1 MKTMKTIIKST
12 ILCLIVA
19 LTSVSCHKDLTI
31 VQKGALT
38 TNEAWASA
46 EDAETCMNGMLSQF
60 RAAYATAYMFWGEY
74 RSGIWGEGMSSR
86 PVSQNVFQ
94 NKIDQGNEY
103 TDWQSLYT
111 TINTANVILKHAPEL
126 DFSGKEARYNKVMG
140 SAYYT
145 RAFCYYW
152 IARVWGTAPLQL
164 RGLESYDLELLYP
177 HPATKDAI
185 LAQVELDLNAAAEH
199 LATVPVEVNRPNIN
213 AVNTLKTDYYLWM
226 NKVEKDASALAK
238 ARAAC
243 NAVLGKASL
252 LSSYADIF
260 DVKKKNNAEEIFVW
274 SMIKDE
280 KEGGFASE
288 WLIPLQYC
296 TTSYHENPVKVGSH
310 QQWMFLTPDHQAF
323 LTADKSDTRA
333 KVTFD
338 SFYDSGTKLDLKWIN
353 KFAGTWS
360 NGARVFDSDII
371 VYRYADVLLFDA
383 EIALAEG
390 NADKAI
396 EQINVVAQRAYGKD
410 NFYAKGKTDAEV
422 KDILVNERLK
432 EFTAEGKIW
441 WDFIRL
447 GVVFD
452 KVPSL
457 NGKENNKN
465 ILLWPISK
473 ASLDDNQ
480 NLTQTEIEL

>member
-1 MKTMKTIIKST
+1 MKTIIKT
-12 ILCLIVA
+12 TVLCLIVA
-19 LTSVSCHKDLTI
+19 LSTACHKDLNI

-46 EDAETCMNGMLSQF
+46 EDAETCMNGMMSQF

-126 DFSGKEARYNKVMG
+126 DFTGKEAKYNKVMG
-140 SAYYT
+140 TAHYV

-152 IARVWGTAPLQL
+152 IARVWGVGPLQL
-164 RGLESYDLELLYP
+164 RGLESYDLDLLYP
-177 HPATKDAI
+177 MPATKAQL
-185 LAQVELDLNAAAEH
+185 LAQVESDLLAAGD
-199 LATVPVEVNRPNIN
+199 LLKDVPVAVNMPNIH

-226 NKVEKDASALAK
+226 NKVEKDETALAK
-238 ARAAC
+238 ARTAC
-243 NAVLGKASL
+243 DAVLGKRTL
-252 LSSYADIF
+252 LPNYADIF
-260 DVKKKNNAEEIFVW
+260 NVNKKMNEEEIFIW
-274 SMIKDE
+274 SMIKEE

-383 EIALAEG
+383 EILLAEG
-390 NADKAI
+390 FADKAI
-396 EQINVVAQRAYGKD
+396 DQINVVAKRAYGKD
-410 NFYAKGKTDAEV
+410 NFYAKGQSDAAV
-422 KDILVNERLK
+422 KEILINERLK

-452 KVPSL
+452 RVPSL
-457 NGKENNKN
+457 KGKENNKN

>member
-1 MKTMKTIIKST
+1 MKTIIKT
-12 ILCLIVA
+12 TVLCLIVA
-19 LTSVSCHKDLTI
+19 LSTACHKDLNI

-46 EDAETCMNGMLSQF
+46 EDAETCMHGMMSQF

-86 PVSQNVFQ
+86 PVSQNVFM

-111 TINTANVILKHAPEL
+111 AINTANVILKHTPEL
-126 DFSGKEARYNKVMG
+126 DFTGKEARYNKVMG
-140 SAYYT
+140 TAHFV

-152 IARVWGTAPLQL
+152 IARVWGVGPLQL
-164 RGLESYDLELLYP
+164 KGLESYDLDLLYP
-177 HPATKDAI
+177 QPATKAQI
-185 LAQVELDLNAAAEH
+185 LAQVETDLNAAGDF
-199 LATVPVEVNRPNIN
+199 LKDVPVAVNMANIL

-226 NKVEKDASALAK
+226 NKVENDASALAK
-238 ARAAC
+238 ARTAC
-243 NAVLGKASL
+243 NEVLGKRTL
-252 LSSYADIF
+252 LSNYADIF
-260 DVKKKNNAEEIFVW
+260 DVKKKMNEEEIFIW
-274 SMIKDE
+274 SMIKEE
-280 KEGGFASE
+280 KEGGFQSE

-323 LTADKSDTRA
+323 LTSDKTDSRA

-353 KFAGTWS
+353 KFAGTWE
-360 NGARVFDSDII
+360 NGARVFNSDII

-396 EQINVVAQRAYGKD
+396 DQINAVAKRAYGKD
-410 NFYAKGKTDAEV
+410 NFYKKGQSADAV
-422 KDILVNERLK
+422 KEILINERLK

-452 KVPSL
+452 KVPAL
-457 NGKENNKN
+457 KGKENNKN